1 MSGLITD
8 VANFYV
14 SLIVEAI
21 SAKCEMLN
29 NQYMF
34 LLIQKTMC
42 GIDCLHILSSN
53 YFQSRHKKKFKI
65 HFFIKNINVR
75 YF

>member
-8 VANFYV
+8 VASFYV
-14 SLIVEAI
+14 SFIVEAI

-34 LLIQKTMC
+34 SSIQKTMC
-42 GIDCLHILSSN
+42 GIDCFHILSSN
-53 YFQSRHKKKFKI
+53 YFQRLA
-65 HFFIKNINVR
+65 
-75 YF
+75 